1 MLDMGADE
9 TARPSIRDG
18 AYFDR
23 WYADMAASPIRDAIW
38 AHALGLPPDL
48 QSTSLLPWEGIAEVA
63 EALRPPPDGLLVDAA
78 CGRGGYGIEVARRT
92 GARLLGLDFSEV
104 ALAQARLSGERL
116 LPGGRAEFRLGTLVA
131 TGLPDAAA
139 LGLMCVDAVQFADPP
154 LAAMLEFRRVL
165 APGAR
170 LALTCWELTG
180 PPDDRVPARLHAVHL
195 RRDLTEAGFADVR
208 VEEKPKWRE
217 LERRL
222 WLEVLAVP
230 AGSDEAMRSA
240 QSEGRRVLDT
250 FDSVSRVFA
259 TATAP

>member
-9 TARPSIRDG
+9 MARPSIRDG

-63 EALRPPPDGLLVDAA
+63 DALRPPPDGLLVDAA

-116 LPGGRAEFRLGTLVA
+116 LPGGRAEFRPRTLVA

-154 LAAMLEFRRVL
+154 LAALLEFRRVL
-165 APGAR
+165 APGAP

-217 LERRL
+217 LELRL
-222 WLEVLAVP
+222 WQEVLAVP

-259 TATAP
+259 TATVP